1 MRVQNGGGGVMHFA
15 LNSLEEGQAE
25 KKRMILIF
33 KNIAVK
39 GRYRGS
45 FKICS
50 ERWRGIRY
58 R

>member
-1 MRVQNGGGGVMHFA
+1 MGGGVMHFA